1 MPITSTTESSWRTI
15 IPGDASTLPT
25 GRDCN
30 MFGRVRWRLADGHI
44 EDQPPSFF
52 EPGENN
58 PVAWTPIPPYT
69 PPEPVKRVRREW
81 YLSQYEY
88 YDDRNY
94 RCREVRA
101 DSSDPLPAENE
112 RILAREVLPD
122 DMDPDAAI
130 RLRDVAMKDA
140 DRLELHAQHLQAH
153 GFEHVAHEF
162 DLMAA
167 ELREAAK

>member
-30 MFGRVRWRLADGHI
+30 MFGRVRWRWADGQI

-52 EPGENN
+52 ELGENN
-58 PVAWTPIPPYT
+58 PVAWMPIPPYT
-69 PPEPVKRVRREW
+69 PPEPVKPKRDGVYRDCTTGN
-81 YLSQYEY
+81 LIATNDISSPHKLH
-88 YDDRNY
+88 DRY
-94 RCREVRA
+94 I
-101 DSSDPLPAENE
+101 
-112 RILAREVLPD
+112 RILPG

>member
-1 MPITSTTESSWRTI
+1 MTITSTTESSWRTI
-15 IPGDASTLPT
+15 IPADPATLPT

-69 PPEPVKRVRREW
+69 PPEPVNPKRREW
-81 YLSQYEY
+81 GPGELN
-88 YDDRNY
+88 RGVL
-94 RCREVRA
+94 CPV
-101 DSSDPLPAENE
+101 
-112 RILAREVLPD
+112 REVLPD